1 MQVKTGDNPVVNQ
14 ANSCAEKVRVLV
26 LGLGNILLKDEGV
39 GVHIA
44 EQLAEQDLP
53 DNVEVIDGGTSALDI
68 LLLQKG
74 LYKLIIV
81 DAVRAGKEPG
91 TIYKAHW
98 RTDQPAKLKTVCPLE
113 EHSRISL
120 HQVGLLDAL
129 ALVERIGCAP
139 KEVILIGVEPKEI
152 APDLELTEEI
162 KQRVPA
168 IIDTVLQEI
177 KNALYRE

>member
-1 MQVKTGDNPVVNQ
+1 MSVKIDMSSASSPSSSSPKN
-14 ANSCAEKVRVLV
+14 CRVLV
-26 LGLGNILLKDEGV
+26 LGLGNALLKDEGL
-39 GVHIA
+39 GGYIA
-44 EQLAEQDLP
+44 ARLGELDLP
-53 DNVEVIDGGTSALDI
+53 SSVEVIDGGTSALDI

-81 DAVRAGKEPG
+81 DAVRASKEPG

-98 RTDQPAKLKTVCPLE
+98 RTDQPGKLKTVCGQE

-152 APDLELTEEI
+152 APDLGLTEEI

>member
-1 MQVKTGDNPVVNQ
+1 MSFKTSSSLAVSPDNSSAPND
-14 ANSCAEKVRVLV
+14 RLLV
-26 LGLGNILLKDEGV
+26 LGLGNALLKDEGL
-39 GVHIA
+39 GGYIA
-44 EQLAEQDLP
+44 ARLGELDLP
-53 DNVEVIDGGTSALDI
+53 SSVEVIDGGTSALDI

-98 RTDQPAKLKTVCPLE
+98 RTDQPGKLKTVCPQE

-152 APDLELTEEI
+152 APDLGLTEEI